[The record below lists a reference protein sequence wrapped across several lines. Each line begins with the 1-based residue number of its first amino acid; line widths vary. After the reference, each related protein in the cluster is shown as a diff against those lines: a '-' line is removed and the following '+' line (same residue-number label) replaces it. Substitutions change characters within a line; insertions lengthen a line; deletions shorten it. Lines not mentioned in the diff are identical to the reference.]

1 MDKVLNP
8 VITITNL
15 EGEQWLVGFRHEF
28 DDLQVM
34 DISVKIPKLREASVM
49 DVTRTAMAR
58 LLEMIPAQYR

>member
-58 LLEMIPAQYR
+58 LLEMIPALYR